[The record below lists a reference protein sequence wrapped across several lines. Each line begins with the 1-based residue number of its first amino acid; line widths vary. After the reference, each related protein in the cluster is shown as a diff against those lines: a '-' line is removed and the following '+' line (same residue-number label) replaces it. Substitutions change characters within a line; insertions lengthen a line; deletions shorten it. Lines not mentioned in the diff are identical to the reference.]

1 MNLEPANKWLT
12 LLANMA
18 VLAGIVFLALE
29 VRQSNHIAIA
39 ATEMSVWDKYV
50 SLNRMA
56 LENDGV
62 AALLVK
68 AADRDA
74 EFSPEE
80 KEKMWAY
87 LYCFFNTWYS
97 VETAYDN
104 GMTTDIT
111 FDIVRNDIE
120 SLLGFYPAF
129 RLFMQ
134 QALDEYP
141 AVANTQ
147 ILTEMRRAVENSVP

>member
-1 MNLEPANKWLT
+1 MNPEPANKWLT
-12 LLANMA
+12 LLANVA

-80 KEKMWAY
+80 KEKM
-87 LYCFFNTWYS
+87 
-97 VETAYDN
+97 
-104 GMTTDIT
+104 
-111 FDIVRNDIE
+111 
-120 SLLGFYPAF
+120 
-129 RLFMQ
+129 
-134 QALDEYP
+134 
-141 AVANTQ
+141 
-147 ILTEMRRAVENSVP
+147 